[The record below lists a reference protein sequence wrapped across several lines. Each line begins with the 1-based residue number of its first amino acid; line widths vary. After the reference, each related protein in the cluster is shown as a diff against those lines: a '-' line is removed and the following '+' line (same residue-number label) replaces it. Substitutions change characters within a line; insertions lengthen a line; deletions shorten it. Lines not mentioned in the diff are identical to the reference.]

1 MANNAAGA
9 IVLIVVI
16 FVAVV
21 LFVPRIIPNI
31 GGINFQGYSDQFWQW
46 LNHISGRGSSNIA
59 GQAWFAF
66 TVHFSDGTTQDIN
79 MNPTLSL
86 FPLSITF
93 EGKTVTQLDLLI
105 RAKLDEDNVGAW
117 SAHASQHIEV
127 YLKPETTPKTS
138 STGSFDTSGSSWTKG
153 EIKTLIST
161 QISGTTL
168 DNLFKTYGSG
178 DWLFQTTGY
187 VNMTLRINYIPQ
199 ITSATLNAG
208 GIDLS
213 ENPSL
218 SISTITGSNLQ
229 QFPLLLT
236 P

>member
-86 FPLSITF
+86 FPFSITF
-93 EGKTVTQLDLLI
+93 QGKTVTQLDMLI
-105 RAKLDEDNVGAW
+105 RANLVGDNMGAW

-138 STGSFDTSGSSWTKG
+138 STASFDTSGSSWPSGTT
-153 EIKTLIST
+153 KTLIST
-161 QISGTTL
+161 PITSSTL
-168 DNLFKTYGSG
+168 DSFFQTYGAG
-178 DWLFQTTGY
+178 DWLFQTTGSVDLTVT
-187 VNMTLRINYIPQ
+187 VNGISQSLT
-199 ITSATLNAG
+199 ATLNAG
-208 GIDLS
+208 GVDLS
-213 ENPSL
+213 ENPSFSIL
-218 SISTITGSNLQ
+218 SVTSTFQS
-229 QFPLLLT
+229 FPLR
-236 P
+236 